1 MARPRKRPED
11 IVPTTA
17 LTVRFP
23 DDVLEKLRAAA
34 EAEDRALN
42 TVIVRATKVAVGM
55 PLGSEQPKKKGGR

>member
-1 MARPRKRPED
+1 MARPRKSPDD

-23 DDVLEKLRAAA
+23 NEVLDKLRAAA

-42 TVIVRATKVAVGM
+42 TVIVRAAKVAVGL
-55 PLGSEQPKKKGGR
+55 PLGGEQPKKKGGR